1 MIVPAN
7 ECKEKIKKYEEFW
20 SKIRALI
27 RSIIEDAMIK
37 NIWKSNLIQMTS
49 YP

>member
-1 MIVPAN
+1 MNA
-7 ECKEKIKKYEEFW
+7 KKKKKKYEELW
-20 SKIRALI
+20 SKIRVLI